1 MDGSQ
6 MPHSHEGVQG
16 QADGVQ
22 SGVTDKRAV
31 LVSENTQGFVDV
43 SSLPTMSWGAA
54 VACGS

>member
-6 MPHSHEGVQG
+6 THHPHQGAQG

-31 LVSENTQGFVDV
+31 LVSENTQGFVEV
-43 SSLPTMSWGAA
+43 NSLPAP
-54 VACGS
+54 CHQ